1 MIVIPPIVV
10 ALAVL
15 QWLLDRILLQS
26 KEKLWDVDGD
36 GFKPYVGF
44 MIVSAVAVIAFLIG
58 FSAPHGYFWFAGLI
72 TALFA
77 VRSVFERKYIP
88 GAHAHIV
95 SYWMGGLAFVVT
107 VLLAIGIYV

>member
-1 MIVIPPIVV
+1 MIVIPPIIV

-36 GFKPYVGF
+36 AFKPYVGF
-44 MIVSAVAVIAFLIG
+44 IIVSTVLALAFLIG
-58 FSAPHGYFWFAGLI
+58 FSEPYGYVWMAGLI
-72 TALFA
+72 TAMFA

-88 GAHAHIV
+88 GAHRHIV
-95 SYWMGGLAFVVT
+95 SYWMGGLAFAVT
-107 VLLAIGIYV
+107 VLLAIGIYG